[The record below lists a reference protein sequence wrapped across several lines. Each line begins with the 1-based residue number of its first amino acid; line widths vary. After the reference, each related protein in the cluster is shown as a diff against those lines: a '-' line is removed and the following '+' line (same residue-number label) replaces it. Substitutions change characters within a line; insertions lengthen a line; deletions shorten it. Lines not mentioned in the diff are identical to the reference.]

1 MDANYSPNDWDIL
14 LSCYFDGELSPEE
27 EASLFIELE
36 RSNDLQVRFNKMK
49 TLRNAVNKTIA
60 NQTDISD
67 ATPSV
72 WHSILEKLSQP
83 SEFISD
89 DSVSTELIKE
99 DLAEIISA
107 YYDGELALD
116 KITEFETV
124 LSNDKDATIL
134 LKHFEQMRES
144 IGRATDACPIDISAQ
159 VIKQL
164 SSEISHDQNSEL
176 DFAHIELLSAHLD
189 SELKTQEIIQLN
201 RLIESSSEAK
211 QQLHT
216 LNALHDLIQTSQQN
230 TAALVQVDLWEKIE
244 SQLLSESRTAAST
257 SSKKTQ
263 GNLIPLNKAL
273 WLSAPMA
280 AAAALVVL
288 SWPGHQLD
296 SLLGNEISLTDSDS
310 TQIASVPRFHNMN
323 LSRLSSNGESLPMI
337 PVVPVMNKAQNSN
350 QTTSLQAKVIL
361 VPTKPILDATARQLA
376 SRRVGIKTDATT
388 AFKNKTSRKK
398 APSSEEYLFHA
409 LDEQGSG
416 ADFSNLMND

>member
-1 MDANYSPNDWDIL
+1 MDADHMPNDWDVL

-60 NQTDISD
+60 NQADISD
-67 ATPSV
+67 STSSV
-72 WHSILEKLSQP
+72 WHSILEKLNQP

-89 DSVSTELIKE
+89 DLVCKKLPIEE
-99 DLAEIISA
+99 DLAEITSA
-107 YYDGELALD
+107 YHDGELAANE
-116 KITEFETV
+116 ITEFETV
-124 LSNDKDATIL
+124 LSSNKNATTL
-134 LKHFEQMRES
+134 LKHFVQIS
-144 IGRATDACPIDISAQ
+144 KSLGRITEACPVDSSAH
-159 VIKQL
+159 VMNQL
-164 SSEISHDQNSEL
+164 SSEIPQEL

-189 SELKTQEIIQLN
+189 RELKTQEVIQLN
-201 RLIESSSEAK
+201 RLIESSTQAK

-230 TAALVQVDLWEKIE
+230 TASLVQVDLWEKIE
-244 SQLLSESRTAAST
+244 SQLLSENQMAAST

-263 GNLIPLNKAL
+263 GKLIPLNKTL

-288 SWPGHQLD
+288 SWPAHQLD
-296 SLLGNEISLTDSDS
+296 SLLGNEISLSDS
-310 TQIASVPRFHNMN
+310 ESSQIASVPRFRNMN

-350 QTTSLQAKVIL
+350 QATLQTKVIL

-388 AFKNKTSRKK
+388 AFKNKTSRK